1 MRSLVVKVLI
11 LCVATFFLSFKV
23 LADAGCIVG
32 GISYPYS
39 HPKCSGPATSAVT
52 TTNTDNRN
60 KAANPACQVTQ
71 EKAQTDLAAELAKK
85 YPDSYAT
92 QKMLLD
98 SGMEAFNKLCQ
109 VPSDPISDGVLRK
122 LVGRYYPSY
131 GTVLMLYENEMK
143 AYKSLQ
149 K

>member
-1 MRSLVVKVLI
+1 MPDVSLTASAIHIVILNALALQLQQLQPLI
-11 LCVATFFLSFKV
+11 PITETR
-23 LADAGCIVG
+23 
-32 GISYPYS
+32 P
-39 HPKCSGPATSAVT
+39 
-52 TTNTDNRN
+52 
-60 KAANPACQVTQ
+60 NPACQVTQ